1 MWRKETQQ
9 VVSPVPFKGATA
21 EMLAML
27 TQQGSEIEQANQTQV
42 MGI

>member
-1 MWRKETQQ
+1 M
-9 VVSPVPFKGATA
+9 PFKGATA

-42 MGI
+42 MGLMECPCSRLTGA